1 MLNVRCNPV
10 SPRPLNIFFAEAD
23 ATQSAAAARD
33 YGQAIKDL
41 AVSNIFPGDVLTK
54 NFGVTRR
61 GRVVFYDYDELCFL
75 TDCNFRDLPQART
88 YEEEISAE
96 PWFSVRENDVFPEEF
111 PNFLSLPGPARAAL
125 LEQHADLFHPD
136 FWRSVQR
143 KLREGE
149 ILEVFPYRP
158 ERRLVTAN

>member
-1 MLNVRCNPV
+1 MAGVDAELGVRSGQLRRARLRIAKSWISKRRFSAIRSGFNTK
-10 SPRPLNIFFAEAD
+10 RP
-23 ATQSAAAARD
+23 
-33 YGQAIKDL
+33 
-41 AVSNIFPGDVLTK
+41 
-54 NFGVTRR
+54 
-61 GRVVFYDYDELCFL
+61 FL
-75 TDCNFRDLPQART
+75 TDCIFRDLPQATT

-96 PWFSVRENDVFPEEF
+96 PWFSVSANDVFPEEF
-111 PNFLSLPGPARAAL
+111 PNFLRLPGPARAAL
-125 LEQHADLFHPD
+125 LEQHSDLFHPD

>member
-1 MLNVRCNPV
+1 MGAKATVWRGAVRLAMCLLLV
-10 SPRPLNIFFAEAD
+10 SPATCWALNPLTLISQYAAD
-23 ATQSAAAARD
+23 YWRTSD
-33 YGQAIKDL
+33 G
-41 AVSNIFPGDVLTK
+41 
-54 NFGVTRR
+54 
-61 GRVVFYDYDELCFL
+61 
-75 TDCNFRDLPQART
+75 LPQATT

-111 PNFLSLPGPARAAL
+111 LNFLSLPGPARAAL

-136 FWRSVQR
+136 FWRGVQR

-149 ILEVFPYRP
+149 TPEVFPYQP

>member
-1 MLNVRCNPV
+1 MNQSSFRQ
-10 SPRPLNIFFAEAD
+10 AD
-23 ATQSAAAARD
+23 
-33 YGQAIKDL
+33 G
-41 AVSNIFPGDVLTK
+41 
-54 NFGVTRR
+54 
-61 GRVVFYDYDELCFL
+61 
-75 TDCNFRDLPQART
+75 NFRDLPQAST

-111 PNFLSLPGPARAAL
+111 PNFLHLPGPARAAL

-136 FWRSVQR
+136 FWRNVQQ

-149 ILEVFPYRP
+149 IPEVFPYRP